1 MNLLQMYVNEKC
13 KVMSIELDDV
23 SRDRLCSMGLCPNA
37 TVCVKRF
44 GWFRSSVQVQI
55 GERLIALG
63 KDQARG
69 IEVRLAS

>member
-13 KVMSIELDDV
+13 RVTSIELDDA
-23 SRDRLCSMGLCPNA
+23 SKERLCSMGLCQNA
-37 TVCVKRF
+37 TVCVKRY

-63 KDQARG
+63 KEQARG